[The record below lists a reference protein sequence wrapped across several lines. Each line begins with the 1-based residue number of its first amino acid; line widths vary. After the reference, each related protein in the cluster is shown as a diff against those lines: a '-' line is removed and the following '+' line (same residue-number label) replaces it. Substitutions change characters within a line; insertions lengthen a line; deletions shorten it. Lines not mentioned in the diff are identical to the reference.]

1 VRRGQLERLVAMM
14 IDNLNKE
21 GEYVQGITGM
31 NNPAMSIENHS
42 PQ

>member
-1 VRRGQLERLVAMM
+1 MM

-21 GEYVQGITGM
+21 GEYVQGIAGE